1 MRQILAVALL
11 AGLWLVTANTT
22 AQQQSDPQ
30 QRAQEIAA
38 SFNKSKHQVKEKRGV
53 RIEKFK
59 EIRSEPVVRK
69 DAREYSG
76 TYVADLGAGYTMKVE
91 VGADGRVQATGSEP
105 GPNMI
110 RKFVL
115 KDAKIQGALLTANKV
130 YEDGKTEKFEG
141 VFINRTERESQTDS
155 GTTSFGLAVI
165 YDPPKVESD
174 YGFTLNR
181 IFYELKQ

>member
-11 AGLWLVTANTT
+11 AGLWFVTANIT
-22 AQQQSDPQ
+22 AQQSDPQ

-38 SFNKSKHQVKEKRGV
+38 SFNKSKHQVKEKHGV

-59 EIRSEPVVRK
+59 EVRSEPVVRK

-91 VGADGRVQATGSEP
+91 VGADGRVQATGAEP

-110 RKFVL
+110 RRFTL
-115 KDAKIQGALLTANKV
+115 RDAKIQGALLTGTKV
-130 YEDGKTEKFEG
+130 YENGTTEKFEG
-141 VFINRTERESQTDS
+141 VFINRTSRENLTDS
-155 GTTSFGLAVI
+155 VTTSFGLAVV

-174 YGFTLNR
+174 YGFSLTKL
-181 IFYELKQ
+181 FYKLEQ

>member
-11 AGLWLVTANTT
+11 AGLWLVTANIT

-38 SFNKSKHQVKEKRGV
+38 SFNKSKHQVKEKHGV

-59 EIRSEPVVRK
+59 EVRSEPVVRK

-91 VGADGRVQATGSEP
+91 VGTDGRVQAAGSEP
-105 GPNMI
+105 GPNES
-110 RKFVL
+110 RKFTL
-115 KDAKIQGALLTANKV
+115 RDAKIQGALLTGTKV
-130 YEDGKTEKFEG
+130 YEDGTTEKFEG

-155 GTTSFGLAVI
+155 GTTSFGLAVV
-165 YDPPKVESD
+165 YDPPKVERD
-174 YGFTLNR
+174 YSFSLTRL
-181 IFYELKQ
+181 FYKLEQ